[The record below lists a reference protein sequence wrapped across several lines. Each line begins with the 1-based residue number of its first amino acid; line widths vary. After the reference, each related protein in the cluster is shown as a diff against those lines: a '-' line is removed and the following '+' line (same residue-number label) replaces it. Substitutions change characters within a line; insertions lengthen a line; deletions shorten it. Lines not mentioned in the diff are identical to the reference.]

1 MRVAKTAAMAAV
13 LAAVLGMS
21 GCGSAPKAE
30 VSRSE
35 LEKIRTWNQSI
46 TIGDPKAKVL
56 KGYAAGNAV
65 KLGSSAL
72 DGTTI
77 EEWKA
82 EAYHDESKRKDLFV
96 TFLYFADEK
105 FVDSSDTRIDF
116 RDKPEL
122 VDRWRKSLKK

>member
-1 MRVAKTAAMAAV
+1 MHRALSAAV
-13 LAAVLGMS
+13 AALILSMS

-56 KGYAAGNAV
+56 KGYAAGNTV
-65 KLGSSAL
+65 KLGSSAMDEL
-72 DGTTI
+72 AV

-96 TFLYFADEK
+96 TFLYFADES

-116 RDKPEL
+116 RSKPEL
-122 VDRWRKSLKK
+122 VERWRKSLKK